1 MQYPG
6 FCPKAPN
13 KTCLSLTVSAFAL
26 PASQFSTPPP
36 PPSLFANTLGA
47 EQGQGEPSWALL
59 GGQLAQLGP
68 GHSRSLHTAKK
79 KNKKRHQ
86 CSFKLTLCKHWLT
99 GI

>member
-13 KTCLSLTVSAFAL
+13 KTCFSVTVSTFAL
-26 PASQFSTPPP
+26 PGSQFSTPPP
-36 PPSLFANTLGA
+36 PSPLLANTLEA

-59 GGQLAQLGP
+59 WWQLAQL

-79 KNKKRHQ
+79 KGTTAVLN
-86 CSFKLTLCKHWLT
+86 
-99 GI
+99 